1 MAASA
6 SYVSLAAR
14 FPIVLDRRARPRLAG
29 AFKDAEDVA
38 YRKLREASKY
48 ETLTDRS
55 ELLREISKMDEGKG
69 N

>member
-29 AFKDAEDVA
+29 AFKDAEDMA
-38 YRKLREASKY
+38 YRKLREASKH
-48 ETLTDRS
+48 ETRVERS
-55 ELLREISKMDEGKG
+55 EVLREISKTDGKG